1 MADFISLQYDNEP
14 TTFNG
19 SDIEKFALWCVKH
32 NVSDITIQT
41 DEKLICEIYGK
52 KHFVTKKRLNNTEVK
67 SIITY
72 IYANAGAVAKLN
84 GAEEIDMAWVINH
97 NKEYLRFRVNMKS
110 IMLLADK
117 GYSISIRIINSKP
130 INLESLNLDKNLLSA
145 LLSTKGLIWITGP
158 TGSGKSTLLASV
170 IDWRLRDPNSHLK
183 ILTCEAPIEY
193 VYHDTPKP
201 SSSISQVEIGIN
213 ILTFALGVRNSLRS
227 RNDVVLI
234 GEARDK
240 ETIGEVIKA
249 AQTGPLVYTTA
260 HSDNVAETPSRLIN
274 EFPYEEKRSRM
285 NDLIL
290 STKLIVNQK
299 LVPSIDG
306 KRIAIIEYLVFN
318 QEIIDALLKTNLEN
332 ITLEL
337 RTLIKMYGK
346 TFLQDAHEKYKN
358 GLIDLDCLNN
368 LKKEL
373 N

>member
-1 MADFISLQYDNEP
+1 MSEFISLQYENEP

-19 SDIEKFALWCVKH
+19 NDIEKFALWCVKH

-67 SIITY
+67 AILTY
-72 IYANAGAVAKLN
+72 IYNNSGAVAKLN
-84 GAEEIDMAWVINH
+84 GAEEIDTAWVINN
-97 NKEYLRFRVNMKS
+97 NKEYVRFRVNMKS

-130 INLESLNLDKNLLSA
+130 INLEALNLDKALIVA
-145 LLSTKGLIWITGP
+145 LLSKSGLIWITGP
-158 TGSGKSTLLASV
+158 TGSGKSTLLASI
-170 IDWRLRDPNSHLK
+170 IDWRLRDPKSHLK
-183 ILTCEAPIEY
+183 IATYEAPIEY
-193 VYHDTPKP
+193 VYYETPKYT
-201 SSSISQVEIGIN
+201 STISQVEIGTN
-213 ILTFALGVRNSLRS
+213 IETFALGVRNSLRS

-260 HSDNVAETPSRLIN
+260 HSSNVAETPSRLIN
-274 EFPYEEKRSRM
+274 EFSYEEKRARM

-290 STKLIVNQK
+290 STKVIVNQK
-299 LVPSIDG
+299 LVPSVNG
-306 KRIAIIEYLVFN
+306 KRIAIIEYLIFT
-318 QEIIDALLKTNLEN
+318 QEIVDSLLKTNLEN
-332 ITLEL
+332 ITLEM
-337 RTLIKMYGK
+337 RNLIKTYGK
-346 TFLQDAHEKYKN
+346 TFLQDAHEKYKV